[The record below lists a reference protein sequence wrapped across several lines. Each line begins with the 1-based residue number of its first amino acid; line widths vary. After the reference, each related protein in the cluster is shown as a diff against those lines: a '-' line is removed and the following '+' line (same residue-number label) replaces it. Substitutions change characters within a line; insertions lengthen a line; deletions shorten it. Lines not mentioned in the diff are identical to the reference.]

1 MSLKSRFRL
10 IVALAGVAVA
20 ALALVWLTSERSRIL
35 KEKEETARSIV
46 ESACGIV
53 AEQQKLEMEGIV
65 PRADAQGQAIRIV
78 RAMRYADGNYL
89 WIMDMHPTLV
99 MNPVHPELEGKDLS
113 NYRDS
118 TGKPFD
124 VEMVNVVRKD
134 GSGFVRS
141 MWPKPGHGSTPLPK
155 ITFVKGF
162 GPWGWIIG
170 TGVYI
175 DDVDAAW
182 RASAVEAGAIGLTF
196 VMGLLIFSLSISR
209 SIFPRLDHVVGR
221 MRSIAEGGGDSRHRL
236 ELLEDSSAATAGQ
249 SATRGDE
256 IDVLVGGFNEMLE
269 LIHERDEALRNHQHE
284 LEEQLAAGTAQLRA
298 TNQELIAAKEA
309 AEAANRAK
317 SEFLANMSHDIRTP
331 MNGVIGMTELVLDT
345 ELTQEQ
351 REYMGLVK
359 NSAESLLSLINDI
372 LDFSKIEAGKL
383 DLETIDFAL
392 RDCLDTTMK
401 ALSLR
406 AHEKGLE
413 LACHVLAD
421 VPEMLVGDPTRLRQ
435 VVVNL
440 MGNAIKFTSKGEVVV
455 RVERMEETNK
465 DVLLDLSVR
474 DTGPGVPADKQ
485 KGIFEAFT
493 QADASMTRTHG
504 GTGLGLTIST
514 RLARLMG
521 GRIWVESE
529 PGEGSTFHFTAR
541 FQLSSVS
548 PAIMQSVDSEKLQ
561 GQSVLVVDDNAT
573 SRRILEEMLLGWQMK
588 PSSVDRGSRALQA
601 LGEAK
606 SVGKPFPVV
615 LLDAQMPEMDGFTVA
630 ETIKKDPQLQETIL
644 IMLTSA
650 GVRGDA
656 VRCRELGI
664 RAYLTKPIKRADLL
678 DAIKV
683 SVGSRGR
690 GEEKPTLITRHSLV
704 ENRRRLRVLLAEDN
718 AVNQTLA
725 VRLLEKRGHSVV
737 VSGTGK
743 AALEFLDKQ
752 RFDLVLMDV
761 QMPELD
767 GLAATAAIRERE
779 RKTGAHIPIIAMTA
793 NAMAGDKDRCLA
805 AGMDA
810 YISKP
815 LDSRALYAVIENM
828 VPASS

>member
-1 MSLKSRFRL
+1 MNLKSKFRL
-10 IVALAGVAVA
+10 TIALAGVAVA
-20 ALALVWLTSERSRIL
+20 ALALVWLRSERSLIL

-46 ESACGIV
+46 ESAYAIV
-53 AEQQKLEMEGIV
+53 AGQQELEMEGTAS
-65 PRADAQGQAIRIV
+65 RTEAQEQAIRII
-78 RAMRYADGNYL
+78 RAMRYGDGNYL
-89 WIMDMHPTLV
+89 WIMDMHPTLL
-99 MNPVHPELEGKDLS
+99 MNPVHPELEGTDLS
-113 NYRDS
+113 NFRDT
-118 TGKPFD
+118 TGKQFD
-124 VEMVNVVRKD
+124 VEMVDVVRRD

-141 MWPKPGHGSTPLPK
+141 LWPKPGHGNTPLPK

-175 DDVDAAW
+175 DDVDAAL
-182 RASAVEAGAIGLTF
+182 RTSGVKAGAIGLTL
-196 VMGLLIFSLSISR
+196 VLGLLLISLSISR
-209 SIFPRLDHVVGR
+209 SIFPRLDAVVGR
-221 MRSIAEGGGDSRHRL
+221 MERITEGG
-236 ELLEDSSAATAGQ
+236 EDSWEQAAIPQDSNGPDCDNCEP
-249 SATRGDE
+249 RGDE
-256 IDVLVGGFNEMLE
+256 IDVLVSGFNEMLG
-269 LIHERDEALRNHQHE
+269 LIHERDEELRKYQQG
-284 LEEQLAAGTAQLRA
+284 LEEKLAAGTAQLRA
-298 TNQELIAAKEA
+298 TNQELMAAKEA
-309 AEAANRAK
+309 AEAANRSK
-317 SEFLANMSHDIRTP
+317 SEFLANMSHEIRTP

-345 ELTQEQ
+345 ELTREQ
-351 REYMGLVK
+351 REYLGLVK

-383 DLETIDFAL
+383 DLEAIDFAL

-401 ALSLR
+401 AQSLR
-406 AHEKGLE
+406 AQEKGLE

-440 MGNAIKFTSKGEVVV
+440 VGNAIKFTSRGEVVV
-455 RVERMEETNK
+455 RVARMEETDK
-465 DVLLDLSVR
+465 EVLLDISVR
-474 DTGPGVPADKQ
+474 DTGPGIPAEKQ
-485 KGIFEAFT
+485 KTIFEAFT
-493 QADASMTRTHG
+493 QADTSMTRTHG
-504 GTGLGLTIST
+504 GTGLGLTISM

-521 GRIWVESE
+521 GRLWVESE

-541 FQLSSVS
+541 FQLSSTS
-548 PAIMQSVDSEKLQ
+548 PAIMESVELEKLH

-573 SRRILEEMLLGWQMK
+573 NRRILEEMLLGWQMK
-588 PSSVDRGSRALQA
+588 PIWADRGRRAVET
-601 LGEAK
+601 LGDAK
-606 SVGKPFPVV
+606 TQGQSVPLV

-630 ETIKKDPQLQETIL
+630 EIIKKDPQLRDTIL

-664 RAYLTKPIKRADLL
+664 QAYLNKPIARRDLL
-678 DAIKV
+678 EAIQIAFR
-683 SVGSRGR
+683 SRDLA
-690 GEEKPTLITRHSLV
+690 EAKPAFITQHSLV
-704 ENRRRLRVLLAEDN
+704 ENRGRLRVLLAEDN
-718 AVNQTLA
+718 AINQTLT

-737 VSGTGK
+737 VAGNGK

-767 GLAATAAIRERE
+767 GLAATAAIREGE
-779 RKTGAHIPIIAMTA
+779 RKTGTHIPIIAMTA
-793 NAMAGDKDRCLA
+793 NAMAGDKERCLE

-815 LDSRALYAVIENM
+815 LDSKDLYAAIDNM
-828 VPASS
+828 VPAGS